1 MTKSSKLP
9 ATSTLHRLFG
19 PPPLIT
25 GERAEDYNKLLD
37 RIFRDVKPT
46 DTIEEILVRD
56 VVDLTWETFRLRR
69 LKASLLEVNL
79 HKGLAM
85 VLEPRL
91 AWSDAD
97 VMEPTPDSDELSE
110 SWAARDPNA
119 IKKTEALLASAGLT
133 MDAVMAQTL
142 AAEIDHV
149 DRIDRMIMS
158 AETRRHVALREID
171 RHRAVLGERLRRA
184 TQDIE
189 DADFKVI
196 AAKDEK
202 ETRAA

>member
-19 PPPLIT
+19 PPPLIA
-25 GERAEDYNKLLD
+25 GERADEYDKLLD
-37 RIFRDVKPT
+37 RISRTVKPT
-46 DTIEEILVRD
+46 DAIEEIWVRD

-69 LKASLLEVNL
+69 LKVSLLEVNL
-79 HKGLAM
+79 HKGLAI
-85 VLEPRL
+85 VLKPML
-91 AWSDAD
+91 GYSNAAD
-97 VMEPTPDSDELSE
+97 LSKD
-110 SWAARDPNA
+110 WAARDPNA

-133 MDAVMAQTL
+133 MDAVLAQTL

-158 AETRRHVALREID
+158 AETRRNITLREID
-171 RHRAVLGERLRRA
+171 RHRAALGEQLRRA